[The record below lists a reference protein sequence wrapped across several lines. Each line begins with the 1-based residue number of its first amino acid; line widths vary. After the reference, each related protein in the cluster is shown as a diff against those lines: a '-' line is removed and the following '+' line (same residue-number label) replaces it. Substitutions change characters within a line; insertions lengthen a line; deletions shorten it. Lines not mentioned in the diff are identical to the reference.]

1 MRDFIK
7 YILATFVGITA
18 FAAFSAAG
26 LFTLL
31 AILIASA
38 SRQTTP
44 SLERDSILTFD
55 LSQPITDSTTA
66 TRTSEIVGAA
76 LSDRP
81 TARPL
86 ALRTVL
92 SSIEQAA
99 TDDRI
104 VGLYLRG
111 STSLSGSDSGF
122 ATLREVR
129 QALQT
134 FRDSGKPIYAYVGDA
149 WQERD
154 YYLTSV
160 ADTIVQHPSGLLELN
175 GFSSEGIFFADALD
189 QFGIGM
195 QILRVGEY
203 KSAVE
208 PFIQNSRSPE
218 DRQQTQQLLSDLWS
232 EFLTVA
238 AENRDFTPQ
247 QLQTIVDQQAILLS
261 EQAQTTGLVDRVA
274 YEDEVIADLKELT
287 GEDKD
292 TSSFRRVSLARYGD
306 IANRNQPRSR
316 NQIAVVYAQGNIVS
330 GASSGR
336 SIGGTSLVSTLRTVR
351 NEDDVKAVVLRV
363 NSPGGSATASEQIAR
378 EVLLI
383 ANEKPV
389 IVSMGNYAASGGY
402 QISAY
407 ANQIFASPGTVT
419 GSIGVYGLL
428 PNFQEIANENGI
440 SWDSVNTGRYADIGT
455 VSRPKTPEELA
466 IVQRVV
472 DQIYDQFLTM
482 VSESR
487 ELPRAQVEEIAQGRV
502 WSGVEAQRL
511 GLVDELGG
519 IEDAIEAAAAAA
531 NLADDWQVEEYPKG
545 SSLWFETLFSSQILS
560 SHMQWFADSQPPIDP
575 ISLELLNLQEDLD
588 ALRSLNDP
596 LGAYARLPF
605 GLRIR

>member
-7 YILATFVGITA
+7 YILATFVGLTA
-18 FAAFSAAG
+18 FTAFSAAG
-26 LFTLL
+26 LFALL
-31 AILIASA
+31 AILVASA
-38 SRQTTP
+38 AQQTA
-44 SLERDSILTFD
+44 SGVERDSILTVD
-55 LSQPITDSTTA
+55 LSQPITDSIASTPGDVLG
-66 TRTSEIVGAA
+66 SA
-76 LSDRP
+76 LSGSS
-81 TARPL
+81 TVRPL
-86 ALRTVL
+86 SLRSVIN
-92 SSIEQAA
+92 SIEQAA

-104 VGLYLRG
+104 IGIYLRG
-111 STSLSGSDSGF
+111 SVSAAGTDSGF

-134 FRDSGKPIYAYVGDA
+134 FRDSGKPIYAYVGDT
-149 WQERD
+149 WQEQD

-195 QILRVGEY
+195 QILRAGEY

-208 PFIQNSRSPE
+208 PFIQNNRSPE
-218 DRQQTQQLLSDLWS
+218 DRQQTQQLLTDLWN

-238 AENRDFTPQ
+238 SENRDFTPQ
-247 QLQTIVDQQAILLS
+247 ELQTIANQQALLLS
-261 EQAQTTGLVDRVA
+261 DQAQSAGLVDRVA
-274 YEDEVIADLKELT
+274 YEDEVIAELREMT
-287 GEDKD
+287 GEVED
-292 TSSFRRVSLARYGD
+292 SNSFRQVSLSRYGEAATRNQRRS
-306 IANRNQPRSR
+306 ANR
-316 NQIAVVYAQGNIVS
+316 IAIVYAQGDIVS
-330 GASSGR
+330 GTSSGR
-336 SIGGTSLVSTLRTVR
+336 SIGGTSLISTLRTVR
-351 NEDDVKAVVLRV
+351 QDDDIKAVVLRV

-383 ANEKPV
+383 ANEKPI

-428 PNFQEIANENGI
+428 PNFQDIANENGI
-440 SWDSVNTGRYADIGT
+440 TWDSVNTGRYADIGT
-455 VSRPKTPEELA
+455 ISRPKTPEELA

-472 DQIYDQFLTM
+472 DQIYDRFLAI

-487 ELPRAQVEEIAQGRV
+487 ELPREQVAEIAQGRV
-502 WSGVEAQRL
+502 WSGTEAQQL

-519 IEDAIEAAAAAA
+519 LEDAIQAAATAAE
-531 NLADDWQVEEYPKG
+531 LGEDWQVDEYPK
-545 SSLWFETLFSSQILS
+545 SSAVWLESLFRSQLQS
-560 SHMQWFADSQPPIDP
+560 LFTESQNPIDP
-575 ISLELLNLQEDLD
+575 VSLELLNLQEDLE
-588 ALRSLNDP
+588 ALRSFNDP
-596 LGAYARLPF
+596 VGAYSRLPF